1 MLKVLDDALC
11 AIDLILREGTIG
23 DVSNGLGIARAARN
37 LLNECVM
44 KPSGRGQTRMG
55 GQITRF
61 SKRPPWHYRMRIQEK
76 AH

>member
-1 MLKVLDDALC
+1 MIEELDDALC
-11 AIDLILREGTIG
+11 AIDLILREGTTG

-37 LLNECVM
+37 LLNECVI
-44 KPSGRGQTRMG
+44 KPSGRGHTRMG

-61 SKRPPWHYRMRIQEK
+61 SKHSPRHYGMRMQEK